1 MKTNGAKFACQLAN
15 FAFQMDGGDTIA
27 GLFYFPNVSSACFTE
42 TRSPLTKAMMKASL

>member
-15 FAFQMDGGDTIA
+15 FAFQMDEDTIV
-27 GLFYFPNVSSACFTE
+27 GLFYLPNVSSACFTE